1 MILRHKNKHPPSV
14 CKKGNSVLVKLM
26 KNETKIKE
34 KGKTFMI
41 SKGKTLKTSSNRYN
55 SIKGGGK

>member
-14 CKKGNSVLVKLM
+14 YKKGNSALVKLM

-34 KGKTFMI
+34 KGKTLMI
-41 SKGKTLKTSSNRYN
+41 SKGKTLKTSSNRYD
-55 SIKGGGK
+55 